1 MTLDLVLLLV
11 LIVFVLSSYRKGLI
25 LSLCSLLIL
34 VISCLGASVAQE
46 MLTPRVTQ
54 QLQPQFTEIIAEQ
67 LETQVASSVDSTIAD
82 AGNTGITI
90 AGQSVTL
97 NDLIGLLGSFGLD
110 VQAQTT
116 NLSAP
121 IVQSVAAVVASA
133 LLQSIVGFGIYM
145 IAFLIIFL
153 LLRTVELGL
162 NTVDRLPV
170 IHTLNHL
177 GGGVVGFLSGAFFL
191 TMLMTVLSQTGLF
204 PEDAFDGPLSGML
217 YGIVD
222 KLLLSHSG

>member
-1 MTLDLVLLLV
+1 MTLDIVLLLI
-11 LIVFVLSSYRKGLI
+11 LIVFVLSGYRKGLI
-25 LSLCSLLIL
+25 ASLCALLIL

-46 MLTPRVTQ
+46 MLTPKVTQ
-54 QLQPQFTEIIAEQ
+54 QLEPQVTQMIAEK
-67 LETQVASSVDSTIAD
+67 LEAQVSSSVEGAITE
-82 AGNTGITI
+82 AGDTGITI

-97 NDLIGLLGSFGLD
+97 NDLMGLLSSFGLD
-110 VQAQTT
+110 VQTQTT
-116 NLSAP
+116 NLSEP

-133 LLQSIVGFGIYM
+133 LLSSIVGFVVYL

-170 IHTLNHL
+170 IHTLNHM
-177 GGGVVGFLSGAFFL
+177 GGGIVGFLSGAFFL
-191 TMLMTVLSQTGLF
+191 TMLITVLSQTGLF
-204 PEDAFDGPLSGML
+204 PEDTFDGPLTGML

-222 KLLLSHSG
+222 KLLISRGG